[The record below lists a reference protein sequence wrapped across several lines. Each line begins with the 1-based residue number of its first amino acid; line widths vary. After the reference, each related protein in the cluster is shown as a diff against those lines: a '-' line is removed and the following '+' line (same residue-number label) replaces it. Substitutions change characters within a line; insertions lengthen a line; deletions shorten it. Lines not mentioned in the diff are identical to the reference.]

1 MLTRAL
7 GIVALLTL
15 AAGCQKMEDFTSSEH
30 KFKARFPGKPKKEQQ
45 TGPFGVAVTMYGV
58 ESRDGLFG
66 IVVSEMPIPANET
79 PEMTQNRLDGARDGA
94 IRNVGGTQ
102 KTSSAITLNNKYPGR
117 EFSASI
123 TQPKKGQVRARVY
136 LVGPRLYQVMVM
148 GTDSFATSSKADEF
162 LNSFQV
168 IE

>member
-1 MLTRAL
+1 
-7 GIVALLTL
+7 
-15 AAGCQKMEDFTSSEH
+15 
-30 KFKARFPGKPKKEQQ
+30 
-45 TGPFGVAVTMYGV
+45 MYGV
-58 ESRDGLFG
+58 ENRDGVFG
-66 IVVSEMPIPANET
+66 IAVSDTPFGNES
-79 PEMTQNRLDGARDGA
+79 PETIQNRLDGARDGA

-102 KTSSAITLNNKYPGR
+102 KSSSPITLNGKYPGR

-136 LVGPRLYQVMVM
+136 LVGSRFYQVMVM
-148 GTDSFATSSKADEF
+148 GTDSFATNSKADEF